1 MNAATENR
9 MQKLTFEGKHVVV
22 GITGGIAAY
31 KAAELVSQLRQR
43 GADVHCIMTEHATKL
58 ISPITFGELSG
69 HDVTV
74 DMFANISHW
83 DVQHIAL
90 ARLADLFIVAPATAN
105 IIGKM
110 ACGIADDMLSTTVM
124 ATKAPVLV
132 VPAMN
137 TNMYENGIV
146 QRNIRTLREAG
157 YTVMEPEEGHLAC
170 NTSGKGR
177 FPKIDVILSVAEKI
191 LFGKHLLQG
200 KKVIISAGGTQENI
214 DPVRYIGNRSSG
226 KMGYAIARAA
236 AMEDAEVTLV
246 SCTPIVAPATANII
260 GKMACGIADDMLSTT
275 VMATK
280 APVLV
285 VPAMNTNMYENGIVQ
300 RNIRTLREAG
310 YTVMEPEE
318 GHLACNTSG
327 KGRFPKIDVILSV
340 AEKILFGKHLLQ
352 GKKVIISAGGTQEN
366 IDPVRY
372 IGNRSSGKMGYAI
385 ARAAAMEDAEVT
397 LVSCTTELPVPEGV
411 TVCYVKNARD
421 LQREMDARF
430 DDCDVAIMAAAV
442 SDYRT
447 KTEATQKIKKEA
459 CDSLTIELELNPDI
473 LYGLGQKKKGQFL
486 VGFAAETNDVIEHG
500 KEKLQRKNLDMLV
513 ANDVS
518 QKGAGFNVE
527 TNIASILYK
536 DHTMEQ
542 FPIMT
547 KEELGHVII
556 QKIAERL

>member
-9 MQKLTFEGKHVVV
+9 MQKRTFEGKHVVV

-105 IIGKM
+105 ILGKM

-146 QRNIRTLREAG
+146 QRNIRMLREAG

-177 FPKIDVILSVAEKI
+177 FPQTDVILSA
-191 LFGKHLLQG
+191 
-200 KKVIISAGGTQENI
+200 
-214 DPVRYIGNRSSG
+214 
-226 KMGYAIARAA
+226 
-236 AMEDAEVTLV
+236 
-246 SCTPIVAPATANII
+246 
-260 GKMACGIADDMLSTT
+260 
-275 VMATK
+275 
-280 APVLV
+280 
-285 VPAMNTNMYENGIVQ
+285 
-300 RNIRTLREAG
+300 
-310 YTVMEPEE
+310 
-318 GHLACNTSG
+318 
-327 KGRFPKIDVILSV
+327 

-411 TVCYVKNARD
+411 TVCYVKMPVICSEKWMRALTTAMWRSW
-421 LQREMDARF
+421 LRPSLITALKRKPRRK
-430 DDCDVAIMAAAV
+430 
-442 SDYRT
+442 SKKRP
-447 KTEATQKIKKEA
+447 AT
-459 CDSLTIELELNPDI
+459 PD
-473 LYGLGQKKKGQFL
+473 
-486 VGFAAETNDVIEHG
+486 H
-500 KEKLQRKNLDMLV
+500 
-513 ANDVS
+513 
-518 QKGAGFNVE
+518 
-527 TNIASILYK
+527 
-536 DHTMEQ
+536 
-542 FPIMT
+542 
-547 KEELGHVII
+547 
-556 QKIAERL
+556 